1 MSLFKAFVRFLETEV
16 VSPASKFVE
25 KISFEMPSVTDLADT
40 YKGTWYL
47 SPRQHTIEFVC
58 YNVLFF
64 VLLRLGLHLFRKKG

>member
-1 MSLFKAFVRFLETEV
+1 MTITRTVLTYLEQEV
-16 VSPASKFVE
+16 VNPASKFVE
-25 KISFEMPSVTDLADT
+25 KYAFEMPSVTDLTDT

-64 VLLRLGLHLFRKKG
+64 VLLRVGLQLFRKKG